1 MKQKGISPASSLL
14 NPTSGT
20 FSHAPIAVH
29 WVSGLAFEAGRPD
42 GPKVR
47 VDGDALTAPGP
58 FDMLL
63 AAIATC
69 ASVDVVT
76 ILQKQRT
83 PVHALDVRVEATRS
97 ESTPRRLA
105 SATLHFSITAPGTT
119 LEKASRA
126 VELSV
131 TKYCSVRSSLIA
143 EAPVTWTVEVGA

>member
-1 MKQKGISPASSLL
+1 MGTVAHASIDVEWVGGL
-14 NPTSGT
+14 N
-20 FSHAPIAVH
+20 
-29 WVSGLAFEAGRPD
+29 FEAGRPQ

-47 VDGDALTAPGP
+47 IDGDAQTAPGP

-63 AAIATC
+63 AATAAC

-83 PVHALDVRVEATRS
+83 PVRALHVRVEAYRVD
-97 ESTPRRLA
+97 STPRRLA
-105 SATLHFSITAPGTT
+105 TAALHFGITAPGTT
-119 LEKASRA
+119 IEKATRA

-143 EAPVTWTVEVGA
+143 DAPVTWTVELEA

>member
-1 MKQKGISPASSLL
+1 MPNPPPGTIAHPPIDMQWVGGL
-14 NPTSGT
+14 N
-20 FSHAPIAVH
+20 
-29 WVSGLAFEAGRPD
+29 FEVGRPD
-42 GPKVR
+42 GTKVR
-47 VDGDALTAPGP
+47 IDGDAQSAPGP

-76 ILQKQRT
+76 ILEKQRT
-83 PVHALDVRVEATRS
+83 PAQALKVRVEANRV

-105 SATLHFSITAPGTT
+105 SAILHFSITAPGTT
-119 LEKASRA
+119 IAKATRA

-143 EAPVTWTVEVGA
+143 DAAVSWAVELKDQ